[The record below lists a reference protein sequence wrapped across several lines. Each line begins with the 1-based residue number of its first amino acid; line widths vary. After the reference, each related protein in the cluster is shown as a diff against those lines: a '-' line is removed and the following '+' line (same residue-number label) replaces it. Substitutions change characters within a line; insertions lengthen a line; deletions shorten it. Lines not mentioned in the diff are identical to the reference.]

1 MPDSRAVTG
10 RELLRHLR
18 RVARKRGVVFAI
30 DASRGKGDH
39 VTVWFGPRFTILGD
53 RGELKTG
60 TLHGMLKQLG
70 LRLEDLQ

>member
-1 MPDSRAVTG
+1 MPDSRSVTG
-10 RELLRHLR
+10 RELLRRLR
-18 RVARKRGVVFAI
+18 RLARQRGVVFAV

-39 VTVWFGPRFTILGD
+39 VTIWLGPRFTILGD

-70 LRLEDLQ
+70 LRLNDLH